1 MLYDIFK
8 KVISVLR
15 DFFKSET
22 YEGNRDVHILKNKGG
37 GDMVYSPVYNINSPQ
52 FDVSRFNVDV
62 LKMIEKGDF
71 PGDIPISEAKQI
83 LLELEQNKLIET
95 LSPICDQDILP
106 KIVITFRGKQMIK
119 KT

>member
-1 MLYDIFK
+1 
-8 KVISVLR
+8 
-15 DFFKSET
+15 
-22 YEGNRDVHILKNKGG
+22 
-37 GDMVYSPVYNINSPQ
+37 
-52 FDVSRFNVDV
+52 
-62 LKMIEKGDF
+62 MIEKGDF

>member
-37 GDMVYSPVYNINSPQ
+37 DMIYSPVYNINSPQ
-52 FDVSRFNVDV
+52 FDVSRFNADV

-71 PGDIPISEAKQI
+71 PGDIPINEAK
-83 LLELEQNKLIET
+83 

-106 KIVITFRGKQMIK
+106 KIVITFRGKQIIK
-119 KT
+119 KI